1 MKSASMLAVML
12 LATAIGDSVRA
23 DQQAPPDPSRAPMPI
38 TVPAG
43 TTINVRLTQA
53 IDVDVAQAGMTFKVR
68 VDDPVSIDGRVVI
81 PREAGA
87 VVQAVKVAQSGEFKG
102 SDQISMKLNAVSIGG
117 RSYQVASEYATV
129 QGKGE
134 GKRTARKV
142 GGGAGLGA
150 IVGGIAGGGEGA
162 LIGAVV
168 GGVAGT
174 AVAAS
179 GQEHLQLPAET
190 RLQFKLA
197 SSVRVDP

>member
-1 MKSASMLAVML
+1 MKSISIAIILL
-12 LATAIGDSVRA
+12 LALGMGEGLGAGPQA
-23 DQQAPPDPSRAPMPI
+23 DPSQAPAPV
-38 TVPAG
+38 TLPAG
-43 TTINVRLTQA
+43 TTVNVRLTQA
-53 IDVDVAQAGMTFKVR
+53 IDVDVAQAGMTFKAR
-68 VDDPVSIDGRVVI
+68 VDDPVSIDGRIVI

-102 SDQISMKLNAVSIGG
+102 SDQISLKLNTVAIGG
-117 RSYQVASEYATV
+117 RAYQVATEYATV

-162 LIGAVV
+162 LIGAAV
-168 GGVAGT
+168 GAVAGT
-174 AVAAS
+174 AVAA
-179 GQEHLQLPAET
+179 GGKEHLNLPAET

-197 SSVRVDP
+197 SSVRIEP